1 MTCRCP
7 AGWCGE
13 LAECRIARLS
23 RERAAGAWQRLRG
36 KPAPSIREWT
46 RNLLLER
53 RLDLLAEIEC
63 LEASGLGGQAV
74 LRLLRVKRAALKVVE
89 GALGRLIDG

>member
-7 AGWCGE
+7 SGWCGE
-13 LAECRIARLS
+13 RPDCRIARLS
-23 RERAAGAWQRLRG
+23 AARAKGAWQQLRG

-63 LEASGLGGQAV
+63 LEASGLAAVAV

-89 GALGRLIDG
+89 RALGRLIDG